1 MICKNCGE
9 QIPDRAKFCPNCGT
23 KIEIE
28 QVNEDGWYFVENGQS
43 KGAYTKDEI
52 ISFYNQGRI
61 QKNTY
66 VWKSGLQDWISFES
80 SKIIDF
86 KEEEEPVKESS
97 STEKQWY
104 YINVNNEQVGP
115 LDEKEIISLVE
126 KKTISANSYVW
137 TSGMADWEFVKNSPL
152 SMYLKQE
159 KQTQQTETV
168 YTQETINNPV
178 FVQKKSV
185 GLYLLLTIITCG
197 IYGLY
202 WMYCIARDTDTL
214 CQNQTTSPG
223 MVVLLSFITC
233 GIYGWYFYYRTCK
246 RLHALHFSN
255 GYVVPDDSVI
265 SLILALL
272 GFSIVSLCIIQSTIN
287 DIQTF
292 AN

>member
-9 QIPDRAKFCPNCGT
+9 QIPESAKFCPNCGS

-28 QVNEDGWYFVENGQS
+28 QVNEDGWYFVENGKS
-43 KGAYTKDEI
+43 NGAYTKDEM
-52 ISFYNQGRI
+52 ISFYQQGRI

-66 VWKSGLQDWISFES
+66 VWKSGLQDWISFED
-80 SKIIDF
+80 SKLVDF
-86 KEEEEPVKESS
+86 KEEEEPVKEFSS
-97 STEKQWY
+97 DKQWY

-115 LDEKEIISLVE
+115 LDEKEIISLIE

-152 SMYLKQE
+152 SIYLKQE
-159 KQTQQTETV
+159 KQAQQTETI

-178 FVQKKSV
+178 FIQKRSV
-185 GLYLLLTIITCG
+185 GLYLLLTIVTCG
-197 IYGLY
+197 IFGLY

-233 GIYGWYFYYRTCK
+233 GVYGWYFYYRTCK
-246 RLHALHFSN
+246 RLHALQFSN

-265 SLILALL
+265 VLILALL
-272 GFSIVSLCIIQSTIN
+272 SFSIVSLCIIQSTIN